1 MGRAL
6 KELVIIVVAIIATI
20 YLLNPTAGILELL
33 PDNLPVVGNLDE
45 AAAVAILLNT
55 FGYYGIDMSRLYGRK
70 KPVKKIRRITTTV
83 DGEEIEE
90 IEEVVS

>member
-6 KELVIIVVAIIATI
+6 KEFVIIIVALIATI
-20 YLLNPTAGILELL
+20 YLLNPTAGFLELL

-45 AAAVAILLNT
+45 AAAMAILLNT
-55 FGYYGIDMSRLYGRK
+55 FAYYGIDMGRLYGRR
-70 KPVKKIRRITTTV
+70 KPAKKIRRTITTV

-90 IEEVVS
+90 IEEIT

>member
-6 KELVIIVVAIIATI
+6 KELVIIVVGVIAVI
-20 YLLNPTAGILELL
+20 YLLNPTAGILEFL

-45 AAAVAILLNT
+45 AAAVAILVNT
-55 FGYYGIDMSRLYGRK
+55 FAYYGIDTSRLYGRK
-70 KPVKKIRRITTTV
+70 KPVRKVRRIISTV

-90 IEEVVS
+90 IEELVS